1 MRGLA
6 LCLCFMLLSLL
17 SMAQSQLPVT
27 EPRRELNLMPQPAAY
42 QLGAG
47 HLMIAPSFSV
57 ALTGYKEP
65 RLERAVRNFVDR
77 LSRQTGSPLSAKV
90 GRTAGATLTLHV
102 DHASKEIQELGED
115 ESYTLNISPTNALLT
130 APTPLGAL
138 RGLETFL
145 QLVEMTPD
153 GFAAPAVAIQDKP
166 RFPWRGLMIDVSRHF
181 MPLDVIKRNLDGMA
195 AAKLNVMH
203 WHLSDNQGFRVE
215 CKRFPKLHQMGSD
228 GLYYTQQQIRSVIA
242 YARDRGI
249 RVVPEFDMPGHTTA
263 WFVGYPELA
272 SAPGPYTIERRWGV
286 FDPAMDP
293 TRETTYKFLEEFIA
307 EMAQLFP
314 DRYFHI
320 GGDEVNGKQW
330 SANPKIQHYMQANGI
345 KDNQALQA
353 YFNKRVRQIV
363 VRQGK
368 IMMGWDEI
376 LDPALPKSAV
386 IQSWR
391 GQKSVAEAA
400 KQGYNVLLS
409 SGYYLDRIWPA
420 SRHYE
425 VDPLGDAAADLTPKE
440 NARVLG
446 GEACMWSEYVSPETI
461 DSRIWPRMGA
471 IAERFWSPRELQN
484 AGSMYKR
491 MEKFSRNLE
500 WLGLTHHSSYL
511 PMLQRLAGRDDVSAL
526 KVLADVVE
534 PVKDY
539 QRHRT
544 APTEPTSATPLNRLI
559 DTVRPESDTARHFD
573 SLVNSLFSGKPT
585 KPETRIEI
593 RGQLT
598 EWRDSQESLQ
608 PLLQRS
614 VLLKE
619 VAPLS
624 QNLSALGVAG
634 LGALDCIENHDP
646 APDGWRANQLA
657 LIDRAKKPTAQV
669 LLMVAPSVQKL
680 VEACGA
686 PTNATSAQTGTGS
699 GRN

>member
-1 MRGLA
+1 MRSLA
-6 LCLCFMLLSLL
+6 VCLCLILVSLL
-17 SMAQSQLPVT
+17 SSAQSQLPVT
-27 EPRRELNLMPQPAAY
+27 EPKRELNLMPLPAAY
-42 QLGAG
+42 QVGEG
-47 HLMIAPSFSV
+47 RLMITSSFSV
-57 ALTGYKEP
+57 ALTGYREP
-65 RLERAVRNFVDR
+65 RLKRAVRDFVDR
-77 LSRQTGSPLSAKV
+77 LSRQSGIPLSAKT
-90 GRTAGATLTLHV
+90 GGTAGATLTLHV
-102 DHASKEIQELGED
+102 DHASKEIQKLGED
-115 ESYTLNISPTNALLT
+115 ESYSLNISPTNALLT

-138 RGLETFL
+138 HGLETFL
-145 QLVEMTPD
+145 QLVEITSD

-181 MPLDVIKRNLDGMA
+181 MPVDVIKRNLDGMA

-215 CKRFPKLHQMGSD
+215 SKTFPKLQQMGSD
-228 GLYYTQQQIRSVIA
+228 GLYYTQEEIRGVIA

-249 RVVPEFDMPGHTTA
+249 RVVPEFDMPGHSTA

-293 TRETTYKFLEEFIA
+293 TREKTYGFLEQFIG
-307 EMAQLFP
+307 EMATLFP

-330 SANPKIQHYMQANGI
+330 NANPKIQQFMRVHGLKNAQE
-345 KDNQALQA
+345 LQT
-353 YFNKRVRQIV
+353 YFNKRVEQIV
-363 VRQGK
+363 TRHGK

-376 LDPALPKSAV
+376 LNPGLPKNAV

-391 GQKSVAEAA
+391 GDKALAEAA
-400 KQGYNVLLS
+400 RAGYNVLLS
-409 SGYYLDRIWPA
+409 HGYYLNLIWPA
-420 SRHYE
+420 SQHYA
-425 VDPLGDAAADLTPKE
+425 VDPMPATANLTPE
-440 NARVLG
+440 ESAHVLG
-446 GEACMWSEYVSPETI
+446 GEACIWAEYVSAENV
-461 DSRIWPRMGA
+461 DSRVWPRMA
-471 IAERFWSPRELQN
+471 AVAERFWSPREVQN
-484 AGSMYKR
+484 TYAMYRR

-500 WLGLTHHSSYL
+500 WLGLTHRSSYI
-511 PMLQRLAGRDDVSAL
+511 PMLQRLAGRDDISTL

-544 APTEPTSATPLNRLI
+544 ASTEPTSATPLNRLI
-559 DTVRPESDTARHFD
+559 DAARPESDGARHFA
-573 SLVNSLFSGKPT
+573 SLVSSLFSGKPGT
-585 KPETRIEI
+585 PETRLEI
-593 RGQLT
+593 RTQLT

-614 VLLKE
+614 LLLKE

-624 QNLSALGVAG
+624 QNLSALGSAG
-634 LGALDCIENHDP
+634 LGALDCLENHDP
-646 APDGWRANQLA
+646 APDGWKANQMA

-669 LLMVAPSVQKL
+669 LLMIAPSVQKL

-686 PTNATSAQTGTGS
+686 QTSAQTGQ
-699 GRN
+699 